1 MTLKNMIEKVRP
13 ELIDEDYDGGVKGCP
28 FEYPET
34 RDHCSKLE
42 CGRDLWHHDKHQC
55 EKCWNQKYI
64 EKADDNIKKIKSI
77 IGEDDYD
84 VIYDSAEKSYRIDC
98 TYDAF
103 RTAWISYSAEI
114 DDWLYEGMSIPFE
127 VLKEIID
134 VLNIENQ
141 TLRDVVKRFHPECVD
156 KKHVG
161 GVIGCPEDYAELRE
175 YDYNRTPGCSVVDSG
190 RRCTD
195 CWNQKAV
202 KKGGD

>member
-64 EKADDNIKKIKSI
+64 EKADDNI
-77 IGEDDYD
+77 
-84 VIYDSAEKSYRIDC
+84 
-98 TYDAF
+98 
-103 RTAWISYSAEI
+103 
-114 DDWLYEGMSIPFE
+114 IPFE

-141 TLRDVVKRFHPECVD
+141 TLRDVVKHFHPECVD